1 MSSLQ
6 FKDRTVT
13 AEEIREI
20 AAQTKLLGLSFQNCP
35 ITDEDIAQLCHLPK
49 LANLSLEHTAITDRS
64 LEHLANLPALNYLFI
79 TGANLNGAGF
89 KSFENHRKID
99 CIWACS
105 TKLNDE
111 GLRFLA
117 NIPKLG
123 TIRILDTAVT
133 FEGLLSVADNPRI
146 CVVADDLFSREQ
158 MEQFEQEQRNQA
170 KSKKAFI
177 PEEVEKAKTVLL
189 SFFRTITEWEKYAEE
204 SSSGSQPFAQDLQPK
219 CEAIFHQYCTDKPRN
234 GYRPTGLSF
243 SGGPQYTY
251 GEEQFTDIEQP
262 SKNKIIFYT
271 KNQID
276 FQYRYILLKKEN
288 EWKVD
293 ERQWHSTGWKKN
305 GL

>member
-6 FKDRTVT
+6 FKDRTFT
-13 AEEIREI
+13 TEEIRDI
-20 AAQTKLLGLSFQNCP
+20 AAQTKLLGLSFENCP

-49 LANLSLEHTAITDRS
+49 LVNLSLEHTNITDRS
-64 LEHLANLPALNYLFI
+64 LEHLANLLALNYLFI
-79 TGANLNGAGF
+79 TGANLNGSGF

-105 TKLNDE
+105 TKLNDD
-111 GLRFLA
+111 GLRLLA

-133 FEGLLSVADNPRI
+133 FEGLLSVADNQRI
-146 CVVADDLFSREQ
+146 CVVADDMFSREQ

-170 KSKKAFI
+170 KSKKNTN
-177 PEEVEKAKTVLL
+177 PEAVEEARAILL
-189 SFFRTITEWEKYAEE
+189 SFFQAMTDWEKYAEASFA
-204 SSSGSQPFAQDLQPK
+204 SSQQFAPDLQPK

-234 GYRPTGLSF
+234 GYRPTGLF
-243 SGGPQYTY
+243 FAGGPKYTY
-251 GEEQFTDIEQP
+251 GEEQFTDVEQP

-271 KNQID
+271 KNHND
-276 FQYRYILLKKEN
+276 FQYRYLVLKKEN
-288 EWKVD
+288 EWRVD

>member
-6 FKDRTVT
+6 FKDREFTT
-13 AEEIREI
+13 AEIKDI
-20 AAQTKLLGLSFQNCP
+20 AAQTKVLGLSFQNCP
-35 ITDEDIAQLCHLPK
+35 VTDEDIAVLSGLPK
-49 LANLSLEHTAITDRS
+49 LVNLTLENTKITDRA
-64 LEHLANLPALNYLFI
+64 LEHLSKLPELRYLFI
-79 TGANLNGAGF
+79 TGASLNGSGF

-105 TKLNDE
+105 TKLNDH
-111 GLRFLA
+111 GLRLLA

-123 TIRILDTAVT
+123 TLRIADTEVS
-133 FEGLLSVADNPRI
+133 FEGLFAVADNPRLSI
-146 CVVADDLFSREQ
+146 VVNDLFSTEQ
-158 MEQFEQEQRNQA
+158 MAQFEQAQRNHT
-170 KSKKAFI
+170 KSKKNI
-177 PEEVEKAKTVLL
+177 NPEELEKAKTVLL
-189 SFFRTITEWEKYAEE
+189 SFFQAMTDWEKYAETSFAASNE
-204 SSSGSQPFAQDLQPK
+204 FAQDLQPK
-219 CEAIFHQYCTDKPRN
+219 CEAIFHQYCTDKPRT
-234 GYRPTGLSF
+234 GYRPTGLFF

-251 GEEQFTDIEQP
+251 GDEQFTDVEQP

-276 FQYRYILLKKEN
+276 FQYRYIVLKKEN